1 MKKKRLGISLYPE
14 SCTDEQCFEYL
25 ERAAA
30 YGFDVL
36 FLALFMSQ
44 DDREGLTR
52 RYLPITTCAKELG
65 FEIHVDVNPYFLKKM
80 GVKLSMLEGIDLS
93 FFTDLKID
101 AMRLDLG
108 MNEIEEAALSRNKE
122 GVKIVL
128 NSSVPTDHIGAVL
141 ANGGEG
147 DNLIG
152 CFNYYPHRFTGMA
165 FDHVVD
171 GAKYWAA
178 RKLRLQA
185 FVTSQNPDAFGP
197 WPVDDGIPTMELH
210 RSLPIEVQMKH
221 YAMMDEIA
229 DVIISNNFASE
240 GELAA
245 MAAANT
251 GAVTFHVNLVE
262 GVPAEQLERL
272 GRPLSVR
279 LDCTSGY
286 LVRTVESRMLPGSVV
301 PFNNVDIH
309 RGDVLI
315 DNDNYGSYRGEVQIA
330 LRDMPGWDRTNVI
343 GHIDDVE
350 HMLLDYLK
358 PSQPFGFTW

>member
-14 SCTDEQCFEYL
+14 TCTDEQCLDYL
-25 ERAAA
+25 ERAASH
-30 YGFDVL
+30 GFDVL

-44 DDREGLTR
+44 EDRSDITR
-52 RYLPITTCAKELG
+52 RYLPITTRAKELG
-65 FEIHVDVNPYFLKKM
+65 FEIHTDVNPFFLKKM
-80 GVKLSMLEGIDLS
+80 GVKIGLFEGIDLS

-108 MNEIEEAALSRNKE
+108 MNEMEEAMLSKNKE

-128 NSSVPTDHIGAVL
+128 NGSTATDHIGAVL
-141 ANGGEG
+141 ANGGNE

-152 CFNYYPHRFTGMA
+152 CFNYYPHRFTGMSVE
-165 FDHVVD
+165 HVKD
-171 GAKYWAA
+171 GAQYWAA

-185 FVTSQNPDAFGP
+185 FVTSQQPDAVGP
-197 WPVDDGIPTMELH
+197 WPVDDGIPTMEVH

-221 YAMMDEIA
+221 YAMMDEIT
-229 DVIISNNFASE
+229 DVIISNNFASDQ
-240 GELAA
+240 ELAA

-251 GAVTFHVNLVE
+251 EAVKFHITPAE

-272 GRPLSVR
+272 SIPLSVR
-279 LDCTSGY
+279 FDCSSGY
-286 LVRTVESRMLPGSVV
+286 LVRTLESRMRPGEVA

-315 DNDNYGSYRGEVQIA
+315 DNDNYGSYKGEVQIA
-330 LRDMPGWDRTNVI
+330 LCDMPGWERTNVV
-343 GHIDDVE
+343 GHIDDAE
-350 HMLLDYLK
+350 HMLLQYLK